1 MSKSIVCWISI
12 GSTYTYLTS
21 QRLKKIFDDQA
32 INFVVKPFSVREIM
46 KDMGNIPFPSSKVEK
61 VNYMWRDIERRA
73 LRYKL
78 LVPNTPVPYP
88 LKEFDT
94 ANLVGILAANEGWYL
109 EYLETTYKL
118 WFINRLEAGSE
129 ENLMKTLSILKK
141 DFKDLMHRSYLEET
155 YKIYKENTKQARKN
169 GVFGAPS
176 FQVMDEIFWGDD
188 RLEDAIE
195 CVNFSENQ
203 ENV

>member
-73 LRYKL
+73 LRYEL

-118 WFINRLEAGSE
+118 WFIDRLEAGSE
-129 ENLMKTLSILKK
+129 ENLIKTSSILKK
-141 DFKDLMHRSYLEET
+141 DFKDLMHRSHLQET
-155 YKIYKENTKQARKN
+155 CKIYKENTKQARKN